1 MQDYDLLVDRVMSLE
16 AAAKVVAAGGPAP
29 AGMNGWTVEQIRAEL
44 AHVKNTMCEAKKR
57 DGATRGKASR

>member
-1 MQDYDLLVDRVMSLE
+1 MQDYDLLVDQAMSLE

-44 AHVKNTMCEAKKR
+44 AHVKNTMREAKKR
-57 DGATRGKASR
+57 GAATHSKASR